1 MITLRPYQEAGAQT
15 AVQLLK
21 TRRLAYLAF
30 EVRTGKTLTAFRAVQ
45 LLGSPSC
52 LFITK
57 KKAIASIEADA
68 QAIGVACTVTN
79 YEQVPKLKQRS
90 WGIVIIDEA
99 HGIGAYPKPSK
110 RWKDIRALST
120 SMHLL
125 LSGTPSPESYS
136 QLFHQFTVGA
146 GPWSGNFYRWADKYV
161 NKKEKFVGYG
171 KTAIDYSGAKE
182 AEVLRDV
189 SPYMIRMTQQAAGFE
204 QTIKEVVHKVEMKPR
219 TYRMA
224 KRIMKDGVIGT
235 PRCRSVL
242 ADTGA
247 KVMSKLH
254 QLYSGTIITE
264 DHGPIQFDRSKV
276 DYIKKQFAGRKIAI
290 LYKFDAEGKML
301 RSTLHN
307 VVDTP
312 EAFNADPS
320 ATYVGQVQSSREGV
334 NLSTAECIVMY
345 SIDYSALSYLQGR
358 DRASYLGRETP
369 PEVHWIFADRS
380 IESKVYRTV
389 KGKEDYTLA
398 HYKNDRISIPNEI
411 DQGVHPARMVLFEA
425 DPNEQERYPG
435 PITTEAERS
444 CICRGKECDRRI
456 ERGAKV
462 PA

>member
-1 MITLRPYQEAGAQT
+1 M
-15 AVQLLK
+15 
-21 TRRLAYLAF
+21 
-30 EVRTGKTLTAFRAVQ
+30 
-45 LLGSPSC
+45 
-52 LFITK
+52 
-57 KKAIASIEADA
+57 
-68 QAIGVACTVTN
+68 
-79 YEQVPKLKQRS
+79 
-90 WGIVIIDEA
+90 
-99 HGIGAYPKPSK
+99 
-110 RWKDIRALST
+110 
-120 SMHLL
+120 
-125 LSGTPSPESYS
+125 
-136 QLFHQFTVGA
+136 
-146 GPWSGNFYRWADKYV
+146 

-312 EAFNADPS
+312 EAFNADPR

-334 NLSTAECIVMY
+334 NLSSAECIVMF

-380 IESKVYRTV
+380 IEGKIYRTV
-389 KGKEDYTLA
+389 KGKEDYTLR
-398 HYKNDRISIPNEI
+398 HYKHDRGELSNETEKAI
-411 DQGVHPARMVLFEA
+411 RGSGLVCSEV
-425 DPNEQERYPG
+425 DPNEQERHPG
-435 PITTEAERS
+435 SFAAEARCGEVRRGERP
-444 CICRGKECDRRI
+444 KNTDK
-456 ERGAKV
+456 RGAEIS
-462 PA
+462 AQGTLFSGI

>member
-30 EVRTGKTLTAFRAVQ
+30 EVRTGKTLTALRAVQ

-68 QAIGVACTVTN
+68 KAIGVACTVTN

-90 WGIVIIDEA
+90 WGIVIIDES
-99 HGIGAYPKPSK
+99 HSISAYAKPSK
-110 RWKDIRALST
+110 RFKDIKALST

-146 GPWSGNFYRWADKYV
+146 GPWGRYPNFYKWAADYV
-161 NKKEKFVGYG
+161 NVKKKFVGYG
-171 KTAIDYSGAKE
+171 RTANDYSDAIVSR
-182 AEVLRDV
+182 VLSDV
-189 SPYMIRMTQQAAGFE
+189 DPYMIRMTQEAAGFE

-219 TYRMA
+219 TYRIA

-276 DYIKKQFAGRKIAI
+276 EYIKNQFA
-290 LYKFDAEGKML
+290 
-301 RSTLHN
+301 
-307 VVDTP
+307 
-312 EAFNADPS
+312 
-320 ATYVGQVQSSREGV
+320 
-334 NLSTAECIVMY
+334 
-345 SIDYSALSYLQGR
+345 
-358 DRASYLGRETP
+358 
-369 PEVHWIFADRS
+369 
-380 IESKVYRTV
+380 
-389 KGKEDYTLA
+389 
-398 HYKNDRISIPNEI
+398 
-411 DQGVHPARMVLFEA
+411 
-425 DPNEQERYPG
+425 
-435 PITTEAERS
+435 
-444 CICRGKECDRRI
+444 
-456 ERGAKV
+456 
-462 PA
+462 

>member
-1 MITLRPYQEAGAQT
+1 MINLRPYQESNSQRAAE
-15 AVQLLK
+15 LLR
-21 TRRLAYLAF
+21 TRRMAYLAM
-30 EVRTGKTLTAFRAVQ
+30 EVRTGKTLTALRAVQ

-189 SPYMIRMTQQAAGFE
+189 APYMIRMTQEAAGFE

-219 TYRMA
+219 TYRIA
-224 KRIMKDGVIGT
+224 KRIMNDGVVGN
-235 PRCRSVL
+235 PKGRSIL

-254 QLYSGTIITE
+254 QIYSGTVITE
-264 DHGPIQFDRSKV
+264 RHGPIAWDTSKV
-276 DYIKKQFAGRKIAI
+276 DYIMKSFAGRKIAI
-290 LYKFDAEGKML
+290 LYKFQAEGRMINEHL
-301 RSTLHN
+301 LN

-312 EAFNADPS
+312 EAFNADPR

-334 NLSTAECIVMY
+334 NLSSAECIVMF

-380 IESKVYRTV
+380 IEGKIYRTV
-389 KGKEDYTLA
+389 KGKEDYTLT

-411 DQGVHPARMVLFEA
+411 DQGVHPARMVLFEV
-425 DPNEQERYPG
+425 DTDQ
-435 PITTEAERS
+435 
-444 CICRGKECDRRI
+444 
-456 ERGAKV
+456 
-462 PA
+462 